1 MVALSSKLLFTAPLL
16 VMSRSH
22 TSLCVLPVLPSHLP
36 LWHRYSRVTA
46 LVVKRTVTKA
56 ASIVMVAMAAPWVG
70 YRQPDCVPSSP
81 VEGVS
86 MSGPAD
92 GVADGAAE
100 GVAEGVVVAGG
111 SEERVV
117 VAGGSEERVV
127 VAGCVVVAG
136 GVVVVAGC
144 VVVAGGSEERVVV
157 AGGVVV
163 VAGGS
168 VEVASCVVEE
178 EMVAGLG
185 PE

>member
-36 LWHRYSRVTA
+36 LWHRYNRVTA

-70 YRQPDCVPSSP
+70 YRQPDCFPSSP

-92 GVADGAAE
+92 GVA
-100 GVAEGVVVAGG
+100 EGVVVAG
-111 SEERVV
+111 
-117 VAGGSEERVV
+117 
-127 VAGCVVVAG
+127 C
-136 GVVVVAGC
+136 VVVVAGC

-168 VEVASCVVEE
+168 VEKDGSVEGEVVAGGSVEVASCVVEE
-178 EMVAGLG
+178 EMIAGLG

>member
-1 MVALSSKLLFTAPLL
+1 
-16 VMSRSH
+16 
-22 TSLCVLPVLPSHLP
+22 
-36 LWHRYSRVTA
+36 
-46 LVVKRTVTKA
+46 
-56 ASIVMVAMAAPWVG
+56 
-70 YRQPDCVPSSP
+70 
-81 VEGVS
+81 

-117 VAGGSEERVV
+117 VAGCVVVAGGSEERVVVAGGVVV

-136 GVVVVAGC
+136 GSEERVVVAGC

-178 EMVAGLG
+178 EMIAGLG
-185 PE
+185 PSSSVMLTVAVVLEPSLTPVWPPATARETSRVSGSSMSRSSSIVRSTDVWATPAGMSTARDREM